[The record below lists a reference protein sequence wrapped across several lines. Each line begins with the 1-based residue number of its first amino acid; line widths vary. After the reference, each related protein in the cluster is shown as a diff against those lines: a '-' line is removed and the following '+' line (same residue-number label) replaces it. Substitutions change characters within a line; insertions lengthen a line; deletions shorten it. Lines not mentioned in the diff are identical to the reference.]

1 LLARRINNSDYYE
14 LIAGERRLRASILAN
29 LQTVPCIVL
38 DCDYQDSAVISILEN
53 IQRAN
58 LNFFE
63 EALAIAHLHEHF
75 GLTQQEIGKKLGK
88 SQSALSNKLRLLRL
102 PADVRY
108 YIEKEGLGKGLGQ
121 LFLENSVDELVANNT
136 LPLEE
141 IVPNKEQP
149 RKTFD
154 ETALEELAESI
165 RQHGVLQPL
174 LVRPLPGGGYQ
185 LVAGERRYRASRIA
199 GLREVPVV
207 IRELSDVETMEIAII
222 ENLQRE
228 DLNPIEEAE
237 GLQALIDRCGFT
249 QDQVAASVGKSRPAI
264 ANSLRLLKL
273 PPEVREMTK
282 SGAISAGHARAL
294 LGLPNEALIY
304 AAAEQIVSHKLTV
317 RDVEKLAKRSQQEAG
332 AAPKPRSRR
341 DAFYDEVELALKETL
356 GRKVRVVPGRGKG
369 TLGSMILGMV
379 IMILVT
385 CSFSSLASLV
395 SSSSSLA

>member
-1 LLARRINNSDYYE
+1 M
-14 LIAGERRLRASILAN
+14 AN
-29 LQTVPCIVL
+29 
-38 DCDYQDSAVISILEN
+38 
-53 IQRAN
+53 
-58 LNFFE
+58 
-63 EALAIAHLHEHF
+63 
-75 GLTQQEIGKKLGK
+75 KK
-88 SQSALSNKLRLLRL
+88 S
-102 PADVRY
+102 
-108 YIEKEGLGKGLGQ
+108 GLGKGLGQ

-185 LVAGERRYRASRIA
+185 LVAGERRYRSSRIA

-273 PPEVREMTK
+273 PPEGDDQKRRYLCRSRPGAPGTAQRGADLC
-282 SGAISAGHARAL
+282 SGGANRFTQTYGAGCGKAGQAQSAGSRC
-294 LGLPNEALIY
+294 
-304 AAAEQIVSHKLTV
+304 
-317 RDVEKLAKRSQQEAG
+317 G
-332 AAPKPRSRR
+332 AQAPIP
-341 DAFYDEVELALKETL
+341 T
-356 GRKVRVVPGRGKG
+356 GRV
-369 TLGSMILGMV
+369 L
-379 IMILVT
+379 
-385 CSFSSLASLV
+385 
-395 SSSSSLA
+395 